1 MVICHRYLFRFSV
14 LPNDFRVNKNVGN
27 PDSNIT
33 KPVYTMEVDVRHTLG
48 TKNIC
53 NTAASVRN
61 ISICYNC
68 SPFGS
73 RNCNFNVAFLYASVP
88 SCDRTG
94 SYSCF
99 RNHVN
104 GIKSNKIVCKLIVH
118 KVVKN
123 IFVATS
129 PVNS

>member
-33 KPVYTMEVDVRHTLG
+33 KPVYAMEVDVRHTLG

-61 ISICYNC
+61 VNICYNC
-68 SPFGS
+68 SPFAS
-73 RNCNFNVAFLYASVP
+73 RNCNFNVAFLYASGP
-88 SCDRTG
+88 SCD
-94 SYSCF
+94 SYWQLFLFS
-99 RNHVN
+99 
-104 GIKSNKIVCKLIVH
+104 
-118 KVVKN
+118 
-123 IFVATS
+123 
-129 PVNS
+129 

>member
-1 MVICHRYLFRFSV
+1 MSVIRLGQKISVILLLQFATLTFVIIVALLHLVIVISMSLFYMLV
-14 LPNDFRVNKNVGN
+14 
-27 PDSNIT
+27 
-33 KPVYTMEVDVRHTLG
+33 VRLV
-48 TKNIC
+48 I
-53 NTAASVRN
+53 V
-61 ISICYNC
+61 I
-68 SPFGS
+68 
-73 RNCNFNVAFLYASVP
+73 
-88 SCDRTG
+88 G